1 MECFQIDTHC
11 QDDQQY
17 TRHIIY
23 SRSELSHFIKCYTV
37 FDWSNMHSFV
47 AGLSCYKVVISWS
60 LSLSQFALELL
71 QTLANVWAWH
81 THSTQLLDAWSRSH
95 FLSKLDRLRWTW
107 THQVEW
113 RPPFVAESIAT
124 PDQAQDPKSHLLQT
138 NNCLKFNIKFTEP
151 IWQNTVL
158 KTLKYK

>member
-1 MECFQIDTHC
+1 MINNIQGK
-11 QDDQQY
+11 
-17 TRHIIY
+17 
-23 SRSELSHFIKCYTV
+23 LFI
-37 FDWSNMHSFV
+37 
-47 AGLSCYKVVISWS
+47 AGLNYPKSSSAIQCLTDPICVLLLLGWVVTKVVISWS
-60 LSLSQFALELL
+60 LSLSQYALEFL

-138 NNCLKFNIKFTEP
+138 NNCLKFNIKLTEP

-158 KTLKYK
+158 KTLKSK

>member
-1 MECFQIDTHC
+1 MINNIQGK
-11 QDDQQY
+11 
-17 TRHIIY
+17 
-23 SRSELSHFIKCYTV
+23 LFIV
-37 FDWSNMHSFV
+37 
-47 AGLSCYKVVISWS
+47 GLNYPKSSSAIQCLTDPICVLLLLGWVVTKVVISWS
-60 LSLSQFALELL
+60 LSLSQYALEFL

-81 THSTQLLDAWSRSH
+81 THSTQLLDAWCRSH

-138 NNCLKFNIKFTEP
+138 NNCLKFNIKLTEP

-158 KTLKYK
+158 KTLKSK